1 MDPND
6 TSAALRILLAVAC
19 ADGRLAA
26 DEENLLDVVAE
37 RLNQAGAPHGLDG
50 AVDVAREA
58 RRIRSP
64 EARRTTFD
72 AAVAL
77 AAVDGECSPA
87 EHALLVQLRDLLQV
101 DATLDLDAVERRS
114 IERAERVRG
123 ELDDVTVEFL
133 GRIRRAES
141 GGDLPQEE
149 YEDLVHDLSRKKHEL
164 LARTLDD

>member
-1 MDPND
+1 MDP
-6 TSAALRILLAVAC
+6 TETTAALRILLAVAC

-37 RLNQAGAPHGLDG
+37 RMNQAGAPHALDG

-77 AAVDGECSPA
+77 AAVDGECSPE
-87 EHALLVQLRDLLQV
+87 EHALLLQLRDLLQV
-101 DATLDLDAVERRS
+101 DAAIDLAAAERRS
-114 IERAERVRG
+114 AERVARVRDD
-123 ELDDVTVEFL
+123 LDRATIDFL

-149 YEDLVHDLSRKKHEL
+149 YEELVHDLSRRKHEL
-164 LARTLDD
+164 LAQALED